1 MNLKDREWKEFYI
14 KDIFIIENKK
24 KIQVPTGAYI
34 HKNNLYQSLIPRI
47 TVTSENNGINSF
59 SESKHKNYRTYENF
73 ISVSFLGTIFYHQY
87 KASIDMK
94 VHCLQIKDKVLNSN
108 LAEFLIT
115 EIKKSL
121 TNASYGNQISS
132 TDLPHKKLLLP
143 IDINNYP
150 DWEFMEDYIEYI
162 AKRKKEKYQLYITK
176 TIDKL
181 VYKDIESL
189 QEKNWKEFF
198 ITDIFN
204 VPQRGK
210 RLTKLNQIQGNI
222 PYISSTASNN
232 GVDNFI
238 GNNTKVRSFENCLTI
253 ANSGSVGASFYHK
266 YRFIA
271 SDHITHLKK
280 DNISEYVYIFISTLT
295 NRFKQK
301 YNFNREINDK
311 RISREKILLPID
323 DNDKPDYNYME
334 QYIKNIEY
342 KKLKQY
348 MEKANYTKS

>member
-1 MNLKDREWKEFYI
+1 MKLEDRKWKEFYI

-34 HKNNLYQSLIPRI
+34 KKKELFKSCIPRI
-47 TVTSENNGINSF
+47 TVTSENNGIDSF
-59 SESKHKNYRTYENF
+59 SSSEHKNYRTYENF
-73 ISVSFLGTIFYHQY
+73 ISVSFLGTIFYHEY

-94 VHCLQIKDKVLNSN
+94 VHCLQLVNKVLNPN
-108 LAEFLIT
+108 LAEFLVA

-121 TNASYGNQISS
+121 TKASYGNQISS

-143 IDINNYP
+143 ININNYP
-150 DWEFMEDYIEYI
+150 DWQFMEDYIKYI
-162 AKRKKEKYQLYITK
+162 IKNKRDKYKIYYTK
-176 TIDKL
+176 ILDKL
-181 VYKDIESL
+181 KYKNIMSL
-189 QEKNWKEFF
+189 KEQKWKEFF

-204 VPQRGK
+204 TPQRGK
-210 RLTKLNQIQGNI
+210 RLTKAKQIIGNI
-222 PYISSTASNN
+222 PYISSTASNK
-232 GVDNFI
+232 GIDNFI
-238 GNNTKVRSFENCLTI
+238 ANDTKVRSFENCLTI

-271 SDHITHLKK
+271 SDHVTHLQK
-280 DNISEYVYIFISTLT
+280 DNINEYVYLFISVLT

-311 RISREKILLPID
+311 RISKEKILLPI
-323 DNDKPDYNYME
+323 NKKNEPDYDYME
-334 QYIKNIEY
+334 QYIKNIKY

-348 MEKANYTKS
+348 RKS